1 LLGALLG
8 ESSLVVVCDM
18 SDVSG
23 SVPLCYIYPAMIHY
37 KACAKTRKE
46 KVADITLMVFGF
58 VAAVYTT
65 VQTIRVSDYILLRP
79 WTLTDFQNDLVDGD
93 A

>member
-1 LLGALLG
+1 
-8 ESSLVVVCDM
+8 M
-18 SDVSG
+18 H

-46 KVADITLMVFGF
+46 KLADLALVAFGF

-65 VQTIRVSDYILLRP
+65 VQTIRVRP
-79 WTLTDFQNDLVDGD
+79 LDLHPPSCSKVTNCLI
-93 A
+93 